1 MSRNAATHS
10 NASAAGSTAHEQSA
24 SDLAGQ
30 PPVSGSRLSRK
41 SKGLVN
47 NEFCYYCE
55 EGGQLLNCDRCPASF
70 HLMCHEPPL
79 DLEQVPKGEF
89 LCNKCRAN
97 AALHHAAS
105 VAPQPAG
112 AANEIILLERQ
123 LLALPVTHETKT
135 VEFEL
140 FEQESSLNTL
150 IRMAKSLN
158 PRQMQLSKSITHE
171 CAFDLP
177 GLSKLKWWKKEG
189 NRIVNA
195 AAVAKATDGA
205 AVAAEN
211 SLIMDRLNA
220 GTADPPCPAEQA
232 GTGSVATAASASAPS
247 VAMETSVSGN
257 TVAAS
262 RSKTNG
268 SRSTHSSDTARI
280 CFICQK

>member
-1 MSRNAATHS
+1 M
-10 NASAAGSTAHEQSA
+10 
-24 SDLAGQ
+24 
-30 PPVSGSRLSRK
+30 
-41 SKGLVN
+41 N

-79 DLEQVPKGEF
+79 DLDQVPKGEF

-97 AALHHAAS
+97 AALHASAYQPPAA
-105 VAPQPAG
+105 AT
-112 AANEIILLERQ
+112 NEIILLERQ

-195 AAVAKATDGA
+195 SAAAAAVKTTADS

-211 SLIMDRLNA
+211 SLIMNRLNA
-220 GTADPPCPAEQA
+220 GSADSGDPASQA
-232 GTGSVATAASASAPS
+232 EPAATATVAGATSAP
-247 VAMETSVSGN
+247 VAMETN
-257 TVAAS
+257 AAATLGAP
-262 RSKTNG
+262 RSKSKNSSG
-268 SRSTHSSDTARI
+268 AHASDTPRI